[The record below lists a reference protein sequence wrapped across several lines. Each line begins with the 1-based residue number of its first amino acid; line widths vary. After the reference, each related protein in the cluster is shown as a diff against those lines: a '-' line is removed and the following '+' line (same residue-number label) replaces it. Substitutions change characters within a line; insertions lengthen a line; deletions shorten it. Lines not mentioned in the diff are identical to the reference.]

1 MYIYSAAYVSRST
14 KYSGHPF
21 HFLPSPGLGVDR
33 SVVVT
38 VLVFNG
44 GQSTASSSLTERHF
58 RGTCGEPG
66 EVSKVD
72 RGEELQLNISSISP
86 CTSVP

>member
-1 MYIYSAAYVSRST
+1 MFIYTAAYVSRST
-14 KYSGHPF
+14 KYSDHPF

-44 GQSTASSSLTERHF
+44 GQSTASSSLTERHI